1 MGCDYAIA
9 ETLRDLPTTGAVKKV
24 SHRGMVE
31 VPSHV
36 LMFGGGLVFVNE
48 KEVAL
53 GKQREELLRGAT
65 VYADLGNWCYAEV
78 LDRFLVAGTGS
89 GVGKNSGPSPFTKE
103 MRGRI
108 GILNIEH
115 RADIIEATLARLR
128 DRSKSKKGDR
138 VACEQLRS

>member
-78 LDRFLVAGTGS
+78 LDRFLYSMSHHLCCTGRYLLS
-89 GVGKNSGPSPFTKE
+89 
-103 MRGRI
+103 
-108 GILNIEH
+108 
-115 RADIIEATLARLR
+115 DTL
-128 DRSKSKKGDR
+128 R
-138 VACEQLRS
+138 VPEKTYAFP